1 MNFSIHIIL
10 IYFMCGVLFGE
21 GYIAGD
27 KYQILLSYKDSN
39 RRIKI
44 RLLDNRVFQAYEILA
59 VDSLTVQVNVINYKW
74 SQFRS
79 TTDIHSLN
87 YNKKPPMRKVSIP
100 LQDIT
105 DLTPVKE
112 PSIIKEILIY
122 SLVTVMFMRML
133 QI

>member
-1 MNFSIHIIL
+1 
-10 IYFMCGVLFGE
+10 MCGVLFGE